1 MNHDE
6 HMPGEI
12 EAMADLP
19 KELEPSAG
27 LENRVVGALMECGIL
42 RQRRRTVIELTHLRL
57 AGVVAAGLVLI
68 MGGFALGLLM
78 STRNSSGGPSEHPT
92 DGFALAATVQGTG
105 SDYLAALENLTYF
118 SNALEEDEVI
128 QGREVALATLIS
140 AASAI
145 TQLMPRDE
153 VLRQVL
159 PTILLPDVGGTPIT
173 GELRTVRF

>member
-6 HMPGEI
+6 QMPGEI
-12 EAMADLP
+12 EAVAGLP

-27 LENRVVGALMECGIL
+27 LEHRVVGALMECGIL

-57 AGVVAAGLVLI
+57 AGVAAVGLVLI
-68 MGGFALGLLM
+68 MGGFALGLLLGA
-78 STRNSSGGPSEHPT
+78 RSSPGGPIEHPA

-105 SDYLAALENLTYF
+105 SDYLAALENLTYY

-145 TQLMPRDE
+145 TQLMPRDD

-159 PTILLPDVGGTPIT
+159 PMILLPDAGGTPIT

>member
-6 HMPGEI
+6 RLPGEI
-12 EAMADLP
+12 EAVAGLP

-27 LENRVVGALMECGIL
+27 LEHRVVSALMDCGIL
-42 RQRRRTVIELTHLRL
+42 RQRRRTVIELTRLRL
-57 AGVVAAGLVLI
+57 AGVAAAGLVLI
-68 MGGFALGLLM
+68 MSGFALGLLL
-78 STRNSSGGPSEHPT
+78 STRTPSGGPSEHPT

-105 SDYLAALENLTYF
+105 GDYLAALENLTYF
-118 SNALEEDEVI
+118 SSALEEDEVI

-145 TQLMPRDE
+145 TQLMPRDD

-159 PTILLPDVGGTPIT
+159 PTILLPDAGGTPLT
-173 GELRTVRF
+173 SELRTVRF